1 MHVHW
6 GTEIKIVDS
15 LFLSPALYWL
25 SERTNAPLL
34 ARSRSLWRVTLRV
47 ICSVHCIFF
56 HCSNTV
62 AVAFFSISDSY
73 SVDFIQMLVL
83 CVRRV
88 CMWVCVRSPAPP
100 YRSDVC
106 TFFICLHAY
115 MCMAWC
121 VCVGILHTFIISHF
135 SFHRFQS
142 KFFLFLCHTIV
153 YFSFFIFKKRERK
166 KSKKKSKE
174 VYVLPLNKLV

>member
-34 ARSRSLWRVTLRV
+34 VRSRSLWRVTLRV

-115 MCMAWC
+115 MCMALC
-121 VCVGILHTFIISHF
+121 VCVCRYITYIHHF
-135 SFHRFQS
+135 SFLIPSLSIKILSLPLSHNRLFFFFHFQ
-142 KFFLFLCHTIV
+142 
-153 YFSFFIFKKRERK
+153 KKRK
-166 KSKKKSKE
+166 KEIKKEKQRSICAPVE
-174 VYVLPLNKLV
+174 

>member
-34 ARSRSLWRVTLRV
+34 VRSRSLWRVTLRV

-115 MCMAWC
+115 MCMALC
-121 VCVGILHTFIISHF
+121 VCVSVYYIHSSFLISHSIAFNQNSFSSFVTQSSIFLF
-135 SFHRFQS
+135 SF
-142 KFFLFLCHTIV
+142 
-153 YFSFFIFKKRERK
+153 
-166 KSKKKSKE
+166 SKKEKE
-174 VYVLPLNKLV
+174 RNQKRKAKKYMCSRWIS